1 MIKKQGGLPEW
12 TPSSWMQFPAQQQPD
27 YPEPESVRYIQQ
39 QLQAA
44 PPLVPVSAIQSLTR
58 ALKQVSDGQ
67 GFILQCGDCAEAFS
81 QCREDVLNAWTDTVS
96 QMTALLHSGL
106 SQAVL
111 KIGRIAG
118 QYAKPRSSPDEV
130 CNGISLPSYRG
141 DIVNG
146 HGFSVAERIPDPR
159 RMLGAYHRAAV
170 TLNALHNNSAG
181 SSFEST
187 ATDTAFEPF
196 YVSHEALLLP
206 YDSALT
212 RLNPADNQWYNGAA
226 HTVWLGDRT
235 SEPSGAHVEYLRGI
249 ANPVGIKCGPSMTAE
264 KLGQL
269 LQQLNP
275 QNKPGKIMLIVRLGV
290 AHIREKLPLL
300 LQAVAGLNSPVIWL
314 TDPMHGNTRSTV
326 SGLKTRDFD
335 TVCEEV
341 RLFMQILR
349 AQGVHPGGLHLEM
362 TGRDVTECTGGLQ
375 KIADDDV
382 GGRYES
388 LCDPRLNRSQSAEL
402 AGLAGQF

>member
-1 MIKKQGGLPEW
+1 MIKKQEGLQEW

-27 YPEPESVRYIQQ
+27 YPEPASVRYVQQ

-44 PPLVPVSAIQSLTR
+44 PPLVPVSEIQSLTR

-67 GFILQCGDCAEAFS
+67 GFILQCGDCAEAFD
-81 QCREDVLNAWTDTVS
+81 QCREDVLSAWTDTVS
-96 QMTALLHSGL
+96 QMTGLLHSGL
-106 SQAVL
+106 SQPVL

-130 CNGISLPSYRG
+130 RNGISLPSYRG

-146 HGFSVAERIPDPR
+146 HGFSVAERIPDPQ
-159 RMLGAYHRAAV
+159 RMLDAYHRAAV
-170 TLNALHNNSAG
+170 TLNALHAC

-196 YVSHEALLLP
+196 YVSHEALLLS

-212 RLNPADNQWYNGAA
+212 RLNPADKLWYNGAA

-235 SEPSGAHVEYLRGI
+235 SEPSQAHVEYLRGI
-249 ANPVGIKCGPSMTAE
+249 MNPVGIKCGPSMTAE
-264 KLGQL
+264 KLEQL
-269 LQQLNP
+269 LQRLNP
-275 QNKPGKIMLIVRLGV
+275 QNKSGKIMLIVRLGV

-300 LQAVAGLNSPVIWL
+300 LQAVAGLKSPVIWL
-314 TDPMHGNTRSTV
+314 TDPMHGNTRSTTE
-326 SGLKTRDFD
+326 GLKTRDFA

-341 RLFMQILR
+341 RLFMLILR
-349 AQGVHPGGLHLEM
+349 EQGVHPGGLHLEM

-375 KIADDDV
+375 QIADGDV

-388 LCDPRLNRSQSAEL
+388 LCDPRLNGSQSAEL
-402 AGLAGQF
+402 AGLTGQF

>member
-1 MIKKQGGLPEW
+1 MIKKQDGLLEW

-27 YPEPESVRYIQQ
+27 YPEPESVRYVEQ

-44 PPLVPVSAIQSLTR
+44 PPLVSASEIQSLTR

-81 QCREDVLNAWTDTVS
+81 QCREDVLSAWTDTVS
-96 QMTALLHSGL
+96 HMTGLLHSGL
-106 SQAVL
+106 SQPVL

-130 CNGISLPSYRG
+130 RNGISLPSYRG
-141 DIVNG
+141 DIING
-146 HGFSVAERIPDPR
+146 HEFSVAERIPDPQ
-159 RMLGAYHRAAV
+159 RMLGAYYRAAV
-170 TLNALHNNSAG
+170 TLNALHNNSAC
-181 SSFEST
+181 SSS
-187 ATDTAFEPF
+187 ADTAFDPF

-212 RLNPADNQWYNGAA
+212 RLNPADKLWYNGAA

-235 SEPSGAHVEYLRGI
+235 SEPSEAHVEYLRGI

-264 KLGQL
+264 KLGEL
-269 LQQLNP
+269 LQRLNP
-275 QNKPGKIMLIVRLGV
+275 QNKSGKIMLIVRLGV

-300 LQAVAGLNSPVIWL
+300 LQAVARLKSPAIWL
-314 TDPMHGNTRSTV
+314 TDPMHGNTRSTAE
-326 SGLKTRDFD
+326 GLKTRDFS

-341 RLFMQILR
+341 HLFMQILR
-349 AQGVHPGGLHLEM
+349 AQGVHSGGLHLEM

-375 KIADDDV
+375 QIADDDV

-388 LCDPRLNRSQSAEL
+388 LCDPRLNGSQSAEL
-402 AGLAGQF
+402 AGLTGQF

>member
-1 MIKKQGGLPEW
+1 MIKKQDGLQEW

-27 YPEPESVRYIQQ
+27 YPEPESVRYVQQ

-44 PPLVPVSAIQSLTR
+44 PPLVSVSEIQSLTL

-81 QCREDVLNAWTDTVS
+81 QCREDVLNDWTDTVS
-96 QMTALLHSGL
+96 QMTTLLCGGL
-106 SQAVL
+106 SQPVL

-118 QYAKPRSSPDEV
+118 QYAKPRSSPDEAR
-130 CNGISLPSYRG
+130 NGISLPSYRG
-141 DIVNG
+141 DIING
-146 HGFSVAERIPDPR
+146 HEFSVAQRIPDPQ

-170 TLNALHNNSAG
+170 TLNALHNNSLRQPG
-181 SSFEST
+181 RS
-187 ATDTAFEPF
+187 DTVFDPF

-212 RLNPADNQWYNGAA
+212 RLNQADKLWYNGAA

-235 SEPSGAHVEYLRGI
+235 SGPSEAHVEYLRGI

-264 KLGQL
+264 KLGAL
-269 LQQLNP
+269 LQRLNP

-300 LQAVAGLNSPVIWL
+300 LQAVAKLKSPVIWL
-314 TDPMHGNTRSTV
+314 TDPMHGNTRSTM
-326 SGLKTRDFD
+326 SGLKTRDFA

-349 AQGVHPGGLHLEM
+349 GQGVHPGGLHLEM

-375 KIADDDV
+375 RIADDDV

-388 LCDPRLNRSQSAEL
+388 LCDPRLNRSQSAEI
-402 AGLAGQF
+402 AGLTGQF